1 MSAPTSLMTA
11 GSFGKMPTTSERRL
25 ISRLSRS
32 SGFVEAIW
40 TQCSRGK
47 AMYTSTSS
55 REPSIRSASL
65 GKRSRKAS
73 ATEAHCARAASA
85 VSWAKIVFS
94 RATTAGRCFG
104 CTCASALRIQCTR
117 QRSNQRHTAG
127 CPAFEV
133 RITYPFHPR
142 SGEMVAVVGSK
153 RHAGADHLVI
163 RQPDRTLTLL
173 PVWMTEPAAPSPQL
187 VSSPRLSIESLA
199 EVRALV
205 DVLLASSG
213 RESSRRK
220 GAGDAERTTQ
230 PKGSVRREG
239 DGSAPAARASGQA
252 DPASADPSDG
262 GGRRRPAG
270 QDDTLG
276 RSGGRR

>member
-1 MSAPTSLMTA
+1 MSGSGRTSLRWATA
-11 GSFGKMPTTSERRL
+11 
-25 ISRLSRS
+25 
-32 SGFVEAIW
+32 
-40 TQCSRGK
+40 
-47 AMYTSTSS
+47 
-55 REPSIRSASL
+55 
-65 GKRSRKAS
+65 
-73 ATEAHCARAASA
+73 
-85 VSWAKIVFS
+85 
-94 RATTAGRCFG
+94 
-104 CTCASALRIQCTR
+104 
-117 QRSNQRHTAG
+117 NQRHTAG

-163 RQPDRTLTLL
+163 RQPDRTLALL
-173 PVWMTEPAAPSPQL
+173 PVWMTGPAAASHQL

-205 DVLLASSG
+205 DALLASSG

-230 PKGSVRREG
+230 SKGSVRG
-239 DGSAPAARASGQA
+239 KDDGSTPAARSAGQA
-252 DPASADPSDG
+252 DPASSDPPDG

-270 QDDTLG
+270 RDSTRG